1 MFFIAIFK
9 IIISLKGSVSLLAI
23 NNQYM
28 NDSLFYKHWALC
40 LQIKFVN
47 YKLIFLTNGFG
58 LFMLLNGLFLLIK
71 S

>member
-1 MFFIAIFK
+1 MFFIAIFE
-9 IIISLKGSVSLLAI
+9 IISLKGSVSLLTI

-28 NDSLFYKHWALC
+28 NDSLFYKHRTLC

-58 LFMLLNGLFLLIK
+58 LFMFLNGLFLLIK